1 MSERMIKYKQ
11 NLKALARC
19 SSEEAR
25 HIIQNGD
32 DDFILAI
39 LDAVWTTLANKL
51 ELLPEQVIKIR
62 SVQSMLRR
70 FADRGQ
76 SVEER
81 RRWLLTQSGI
91 HAIRTLFE
99 ILQTRF

>member
-1 MSERMIKYKQ
+1 MIKYKR

-25 HIIQNGD
+25 HIIKNAD
-32 DDFILAI
+32 DDFILAL
-39 LDAVWTTLANKL
+39 LDTVWTTLAGKVN
-51 ELLPEQVIKIR
+51 LLPEQLRTRR
-62 SVQSMLRR
+62 SVQSVLRR
-70 FADRGQ
+70 FADRDQ

-81 RRWLLTQSGI
+81 RRWLLTQNGI
-91 HAIRTLFE
+91 HAIRTLME

>member
-1 MSERMIKYKQ
+1 MIKYKR

-19 SSEEAR
+19 SSDEAR
-25 HIIQNGD
+25 HVIQNAD

-39 LDAVWTTLANKL
+39 LDAVWTTLAGKVD
-51 ELLPEQVIKIR
+51 LLPEQLSKIR
-62 SVQSMLRR
+62 SVQPMLRR

-81 RRWLLTQSGI
+81 RRGLLTQNEI
-91 HAIRTLFE
+91 HTIQEIFE